1 MRGESRLMGMDDDA
15 IRELVIRLSRSDG
28 RGGHTIERA
37 TLRAEG
43 VHLTEIVKWI
53 EAHGGT
59 PEQPAPAPR
68 SSGGLHGGLRGS
80 SATAVPATVR
90 YLLPAGSLSGAAAS

>member
-1 MRGESRLMGMDDDA
+1 MDDDE

-43 VHLTEIVKWI
+43 VHLDAIVTWI

-59 PEQPAPAPR
+59 PEAPAVVAAR
-68 SSGGLHGGLRGS
+68 GSGGLHGGLRGTS
-80 SATAVPATVR
+80 GTAVPATVR
-90 YLLPAGSLSGAAAS
+90 YVLPAGALSQ

>member
-1 MRGESRLMGMDDDA
+1 MGMDDDA
-15 IRELVIRLSRSDG
+15 IRELVVRLSRSDG

-37 TLRAEG
+37 TMRAEG

-59 PEQPAPAPR
+59 PEAPALAPH
-68 SSGGLHGGLRGS
+68 SPGGLHGGLRGN
-80 SATAVPATVR
+80 SATAIPTTVR
-90 YLLPAGSLSGAAAS
+90 YLLPAGALNEPAAS

>member
-1 MRGESRLMGMDDDA
+1 MDDDA

-53 EAHGGT
+53 ENHGGV
-59 PEQPAPAPR
+59 PEAPAVAPR
-68 SSGGLHGGLRGS
+68 GSGGLHGGLRGD
-80 SATAVPATVR
+80 SATAVPGIAR
-90 YLLPAGSLSGAAAS
+90 YVLPAGSLN

>member
-1 MRGESRLMGMDDDA
+1 MDDDA

-43 VHLTEIVKWI
+43 THLTEIVTWI
-53 EAHGGT
+53 EAHGGVA
-59 PEQPAPAPR
+59 EAPAPAPR

-80 SATAVPATVR
+80 SATAVPGVAR
-90 YLLPAGSLSGAAAS
+90 YVLPAGSLG

>member
-1 MRGESRLMGMDDDA
+1 MGMDDDA

-43 VHLTEIVKWI
+43 VHLTEIVRWI

-59 PEQPAPAPR
+59 PEAPAPAPR
-68 SSGGLHGGLRGS
+68 SSGGLHGGLRGN
-80 SATAVPATVR
+80 SATAVPGTVR
-90 YLLPAGSLSGAAAS
+90 YLLPAGSLSGPAAA

>member
-1 MRGESRLMGMDDDA
+1 MDDDA

-43 VHLTEIVKWI
+43 THLTEIVEWI
-53 EAHGGT
+53 EAHGGIA
-59 PEQPAPAPR
+59 EAPAAAPR

-80 SATAVPATVR
+80 SATAVPGTVR
-90 YLLPAGSLSGAAAS
+90 YVLPAGALDGGSPA

>member
-1 MRGESRLMGMDDDA
+1 MDDDA

-43 VHLTEIVKWI
+43 VHLDAIVTWI
-53 EAHGGT
+53 EAHGGV
-59 PEQPAPAPR
+59 PEAPVSAPR

-80 SATAVPATVR
+80 SATAVASVTR
-90 YLLPAGSLSGAAAS
+90 YVLPAGSLN

>member
-1 MRGESRLMGMDDDA
+1 MDDDA
-15 IRELVIRLSRSDG
+15 IRELVIRLARSDG

-43 VHLTEIVKWI
+43 VHLDAIVTWI

-59 PEQPAPAPR
+59 AETPAVAR
-68 SSGGLHGGLRGS
+68 RKDSGGLHGGLHGTS
-80 SATAVPATVR
+80 GTAVAPVAR
-90 YLLPAGSLSGAAAS
+90 YVLPAGALS

>member
-1 MRGESRLMGMDDDA
+1 MDDEA
-15 IRELVIRLSRSDG
+15 IRELVIRLSRPDG
-28 RGGHTIERA
+28 NGGHTIERA

-43 VHLTEIVKWI
+43 VHLDAIVAWI

-59 PEQPAPAPR
+59 PEAPAAVAPR
-68 SSGGLHGGLRGS
+68 SSGGLHGGLRAN

-90 YLLPAGSLSGAAAS
+90 YVLPAGSLN

>member
-1 MRGESRLMGMDDDA
+1 MDDDA

-43 VHLTEIVKWI
+43 VHLDAIVAWI

-59 PEQPAPAPR
+59 AETPAVAR
-68 SSGGLHGGLRGS
+68 RKTSGGLHGGVRGTS
-80 SATAVPATVR
+80 GTAVPAVAR
-90 YLLPAGSLSGAAAS
+90 YLLPPGSLN

>member
-1 MRGESRLMGMDDDA
+1 MDDDA

-43 VHLTEIVKWI
+43 THLTEIVRWI
-53 EAHGGT
+53 EAHGGM
-59 PEQPAPAPR
+59 PEAAPAAPR
-68 SSGGLHGGLRGS
+68 SSGGLHGGLRGT
-80 SATAVPATVR
+80 SATAVAATVR
-90 YLLPAGSLSGAAAS
+90 YVLPAGSLQ

>member
-1 MRGESRLMGMDDDA
+1 MDDDA

-43 VHLTEIVKWI
+43 VHLDAIVAWI

-59 PEQPAPAPR
+59 PEAAAAAPR
-68 SSGGLHGGLRGS
+68 SSGGLHGGVRGN
-80 SATAVPATVR
+80 SATAVPGTVR
-90 YLLPAGSLSGAAAS
+90 YVLPAGSLN

>member
-1 MRGESRLMGMDDDA
+1 MDDDA

-43 VHLTEIVKWI
+43 THLTEIVEWI
-53 EAHGGT
+53 EAHGGV
-59 PEQPAPAPR
+59 PEAPAAAPR
-68 SSGGLHGGLRGS
+68 GARGLHGGLRGN
-80 SATAVPATVR
+80 SAPAVPGVAR
-90 YLLPAGSLSGAAAS
+90 YVLPAGTLN

>member
-1 MRGESRLMGMDDDA
+1 MDDDA

-43 VHLTEIVKWI
+43 THLTEIVKWI
-53 EAHGGT
+53 EAHGGVA
-59 PEQPAPAPR
+59 EAPAAAPR
-68 SSGGLHGGLRGS
+68 SSGGLHGGLRGN
-80 SATAVPATVR
+80 SATAVPGVAR
-90 YLLPAGSLSGAAAS
+90 YVLPAGTLS

>member
-1 MRGESRLMGMDDDA
+1 MDDDA

-43 VHLTEIVKWI
+43 THLTEIVKWI
-53 EAHGGT
+53 EAHGGI
-59 PEQPAPAPR
+59 PEAVAEAPR
-68 SSGGLHGGLRGS
+68 GSGGLHGGVRGA
-80 SATAVPATVR
+80 SATAVPGIAR
-90 YLLPAGSLSGAAAS
+90 YVLPAGTLNQGSAA

>member
-1 MRGESRLMGMDDDA
+1 MEDDE

-43 VHLTEIVKWI
+43 VHLDAIVAWI

-59 PEQPAPAPR
+59 AETPPVAR
-68 SSGGLHGGLRGS
+68 RKSSGGLHGGLRGS
-80 SATAVPATVR
+80 SATAVPAVAR
-90 YLLPAGSLSGAAAS
+90 YLLPPGSLN

>member
-1 MRGESRLMGMDDDA
+1 MDDDA
-15 IRELVIRLSRSDG
+15 IRELVIRLSRPDG

-43 VHLTEIVKWI
+43 IHLTEIVRWI

-59 PEQPAPAPR
+59 PEEAAAAPR
-68 SSGGLHGGLRGS
+68 SSGGLHGGPRGA

-90 YLLPAGSLSGAAAS
+90 YVLPAGSLT

>member
-1 MRGESRLMGMDDDA
+1 MDDDE

-43 VHLTEIVKWI
+43 VHLDAIVTWI
-53 EAHGGT
+53 EAHGGI
-59 PEQPAPAPR
+59 PEAPAAAPR
-68 SSGGLHGGLRGS
+68 SSGGLHGGVRGN
-80 SATAVPATVR
+80 SATALPGVAR
-90 YLLPAGSLSGAAAS
+90 YVLPAGSLNQ